1 MILIVNIIFI
11 LAQENKAN
19 VQELLGVEVIY
30 ENDAFSVEN
39 IFIDFGYASE
49 SLNVGEGDF
58 IIKEL
63 DANNNVLNNFYFNIP
78 VILSEADPSWFDP
91 ETGEQIII
99 PEAPGVNFQEVYY
112 LPYVE
117 GIRFVGIY
125 ESASG
130 SELVKVDISD
140 YVLCGDGNCQT
151 DAGED
156 NIICPRDCEI
166 SPEEE
171 RPPFNLKSWI
181 LNNKTYILI
190 ILGGVLL
197 LILLILIFILIFKKR
212 KAKKLLV
219 ESSVKQQDN
228 L

>member
-1 MILIVNIIFI
+1 MKRKLYNIFVFCMILIVNIIFI

-19 VQELLGVEVIY
+19 VQER
-30 ENDAFSVEN
+30 
-39 IFIDFGYASE
+39 
-49 SLNVGEGDF
+49 DF

-140 YVLCGDGNCQT
+140 YVLCGD
-151 DAGED
+151 
-156 NIICPRDCEI
+156 
-166 SPEEE
+166 
-171 RPPFNLKSWI
+171 
-181 LNNKTYILI
+181 
-190 ILGGVLL
+190 
-197 LILLILIFILIFKKR
+197 
-212 KAKKLLV
+212 
-219 ESSVKQQDN
+219 
-228 L
+228 